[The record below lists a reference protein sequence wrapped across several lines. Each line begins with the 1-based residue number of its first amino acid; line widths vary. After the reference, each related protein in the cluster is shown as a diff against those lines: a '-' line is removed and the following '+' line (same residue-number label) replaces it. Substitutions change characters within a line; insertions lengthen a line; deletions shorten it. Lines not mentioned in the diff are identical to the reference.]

1 MQQALS
7 ASARRHFPG
16 SLNLGRPAVSSRA
29 VGGRWDLMLLRR
41 TVLRLPKKRVP
52 RRAAPGSEEGKGVSA
67 RGPWLRAVRKE
78 RRRDARLWLWGGG
91 RFIARSPWL
100 RGRKSAD
107 CVSKCEFSEFLPMGW
122 RVSSVFSRTSPKA
135 AKIMPGEGVV
145 ALDPIEIH
153 RFAPK
158 LTFGKQAIRAVKR
171 EKPSL

>member
-1 MQQALS
+1 MRQALS
-7 ASARRHFPG
+7 DGAATFLG
-16 SLNLGRPAVSSRA
+16 GFNLGRPAVSSRA
-29 VGGRWDLMLLRR
+29 VGVRWGLMLLRC

-67 RGPWLRAVRKE
+67 HGSWLRAVRKE
-78 RRRDARLWLWGGG
+78 RRRDARLWLWGG
-91 RFIARSPWL
+91 AVLS
-100 RGRKSAD
+100 RGLPGFGEGNRPI
-107 CVSKCEFSEFLPMGW
+107 VSQNASFPNFCRW
-122 RVSSVFSRTSPKA
+122 VSGGLGASLWTSPKA